1 MLKVSDKFTGLM
13 FSEEGISTMAD
24 AALYLKEFMNDDDRI
39 VVKEI
44 RPEHFLLFIE
54 DSVGETI
61 DIYGFL
67 HP

>member
-1 MLKVSDKFTGLM
+1 MLKVSDKFAGIM
-13 FSEEGISTMAD
+13 FCEEGINTMAD

-44 RPEHFLLFIE
+44 GPERFLLFIE